1 MLGHQGEGLRLH
13 PTSDFT
19 LFCFQRSQDIWF
31 PGQPPLTLRLGY
43 IPSLCGM
50 ISEIPLTV
58 WPLAGPPEGPSL
70 CTLVSLSLPRG
81 MKLVLV
87 AKSLRE
93 FSRMVNKVSQVT
105 ELLCKK
111 DAEILLR

>member
-1 MLGHQGEGLRLH
+1 
-13 PTSDFT
+13 
-19 LFCFQRSQDIWF
+19 
-31 PGQPPLTLRLGY
+31 
-43 IPSLCGM
+43 M